1 VSFVRSAHHVAVAQL
16 ACLSARDPPARAA
29 NSVRAIL
36 EVPMSTQPKRPADVA
51 RTFATVAPPDQ
62 PDRRRP
68 AFEVFEGFAI
78 SSVLAG
84 LEMGGLLAKLEA
96 DGLSE
101 EVVRDRDPAAA
112 AMLAATLRYAAQRGL
127 VSQVNGAFHLTD
139 RGREICQ
146 DKGYLVWLVG
156 GYGEPLRRIGAL
168 TTGAAR
174 YGRDHVRDGE
184 WVAGGA
190 ALLGRADV
198 VPYAMDLLAGTGFHH
213 MLDIGCGNARFL
225 LLACQRFGA
234 TGVGVDLSPEACQLA
249 ERAVAEAGMSE
260 RVQIALGDA
269 ADLRKI
275 PRLAETDLVVT
286 FFLLH
291 EILAAGRDVLVRY
304 LADLAGQLPAGANLL
319 IAEVEPPTS
328 AGPERFTPEFTYVH
342 AMMGQIL
349 YSAEDWQSAL
359 TEGGFAVRAVV
370 RGGIPGG
377 LVMLCEKPVP

>member
-1 VSFVRSAHHVAVAQL
+1 
-16 ACLSARDPPARAA
+16 
-29 NSVRAIL
+29 
-36 EVPMSTQPKRPADVA
+36 MSTQPK
-51 RTFATVAPPDQ
+51 TAPPDR
-62 PDRRRP
+62 PRP
-68 AFEVFEGFAI
+68 AFDVFEGFAI

-84 LEMGGLLAKLEA
+84 LEMGGLLVQLE
-96 DGLSE
+96 DGGLTD
-101 EVVRDRDPAAA
+101 EVVADRDPPAAA
-112 AMLAATLRYAAQRGL
+112 LLAATLRYAQQRGL
-127 VSQVNGAFHLTD
+127 IEHVGNAYRLTD
-139 RGREICQ
+139 LGQEICR

-174 YGRDHVRDGE
+174 YGQEYVRDGE

-198 VPYAMDLLAGTGFHH
+198 VPYAMDLLAGIQFRH

-225 LLACQRFGA
+225 LLACERFGV
-234 TGVGVDLSPEACQLA
+234 TGVGVDLSPEACRLA
-249 ERAVAEAGMSE
+249 ERAVVAAGMSE

-291 EILAAGRDVLVRY
+291 EILAAGRDALVRY
-304 LADLAGQLPAGANLL
+304 LSDLAGYLPAGAHLL
-319 IAEVEPPTS
+319 IAEVEPPRPD
-328 AGPERFTPEFTYVH
+328 GPTRFTPEFTYVH

-349 YSAEDWQSAL
+349 YSAQDWQSAL
-359 TEGGFAVRAVV
+359 IEGGFTTRAVV

-377 LVMLCEKPVP
+377 LVILCEKSAS